1 MTISYRLAEYKDIDT
16 LIDMRMA
23 YLKEDRADLPDEQ
36 AVAIINSLKIYFRKI
51 GSICHAVIAE
61 CNGRVVGTALL
72 AISEKPANPAFI
84 TGRIG
89 TLMNVYTVPE
99 YRRQGIAT
107 EMLKMII
114 GLSKEKSISR
124 LELSATEKGK
134 GLYEKLGFTIRKTAY
149 TDMILN
155 L

>member
-1 MTISYRLAEYKDIDT
+1 
-16 LIDMRMA
+16 
-23 YLKEDRADLPDEQ
+23 
-36 AVAIINSLKIYFRKI
+36 
-51 GSICHAVIAE
+51 
-61 CNGRVVGTALL
+61 
-72 AISEKPANPAFI
+72 
-84 TGRIG
+84 
-89 TLMNVYTVPE
+89 MNVYTVPE